1 MPLPCFRHCHAPAF
15 GRSRAAR
22 RIALLFLS
30 GLCFATTPAAT
41 AQAQDVPLT
50 AQSANDP
57 IADHVS
63 EAAQRFGIPEHWI
76 RAVMQA
82 ESAGDSAAI
91 SSAGA
96 IGLMQV
102 MPDTWAELRLRY
114 ALGDDPF
121 LPRDN
126 ILAGTAYL
134 REMLDRYGNVG
145 AMLAAY
151 NAGPAR
157 YDEYLSSARR
167 LPAETRAYV
176 AALVPLLGGGPL
188 ADGSANVASSVTD
201 WREAALFVTSTGHSE
216 PTSGLHGAGNVVGMT
231 IAPAAHANP
240 LAPALADALFPGLT
254 ARGGRP

>member
-1 MPLPCFRHCHAPAF
+1 MPLRCIRHRHANAL
-15 GRSRAAR
+15 GLHHAAR
-22 RIALLFLS
+22 RIALLLLS
-30 GLCFATTPAAT
+30 GLFLATTPALAAL
-41 AQAQDVPLT
+41 AQEVPFT

-76 RAVMQA
+76 RSVMQA
-82 ESAGDSAAI
+82 ESAGDSTAI

-96 IGLMQV
+96 MGLMQV

-114 ALGDDPF
+114 SLGDDPF
-121 LPRDN
+121 GPRDN

-134 REMLDRYGNVG
+134 REMFDRYGNVG

-157 YDEYLSSARR
+157 YDEYLSSGRT

-176 AALVPLLGGGPL
+176 AALVPLLGADPL
-188 ADGSANVASSVTD
+188 ADGIANAAPSVTD
-201 WREAALFVTSTGHSE
+201 WREAALFVTSSGHTVSA
-216 PTSGLHGAGNVVGMT
+216 SRLHGDGNVVGTT
-231 IAPAAHANP
+231 IAPAAHVNP
-240 LAPALADALFPGLT
+240 LAPAPADTLFPALT
-254 ARGGRP
+254 ASGGRP